1 MGLVQRIM
9 RPQVAQEEFA
19 FRTLRSLSLVGGLIA
34 LCLVPVRPEHTRHLV
49 PLFVVFAL
57 YKALLFAFVRLWP
70 ERVRTIF
77 ICTVYIDLAFV
88 FVFIWFTGGLDSQ
101 FYHLF
106 YLLIALDSYNFG
118 FRVGLSASI
127 AAGAFYIG
135 ADLLSPSLHP
145 HPGHLPSQV
154 SLMVFLGTALG
165 LLSERERRARQRAEM
180 LNVELAGRQASL
192 ERAYQNLRNTQERLL
207 HSERLATVGKLAA
220 KVAHEIRNPLSS
232 ISLNL
237 DLVEDEIAAS
247 AVSAADETMS
257 LLTSI
262 RTEVERLA
270 EIADNYLR
278 LARLPEPRRA
288 TESVKEVL
296 ESLCDLLRGELAE
309 RQVEVK
315 LHIEPNLPPVLVD
328 ENQLK
333 QVLLNILRN
342 AFEAMPSGGL
352 VTVAARVADGGV
364 EIVIADEGQ
373 GISPENLDRIFEP
386 FFTTK
391 AYGTGLGLA
400 VAKQI
405 VQAHDGSVTCSSQP
419 GRGTVLTVRI
429 PISGGG
435 ESRGMA

>member
-1 MGLVQRIM
+1 MTLVDRIT
-9 RPQVAQEEFA
+9 RSRLGREELA
-19 FRTLRSLSLVGGLIA
+19 FGTLRSLSLIGGLIA
-34 LCLVPVRPEHTRHLV
+34 LLLVPVRPEHTRHLA
-49 PLFVVFAL
+49 PLFVVFAV
-57 YKALLFAFVRLWP
+57 YKALLFASVRLWP
-70 ERVRTIF
+70 ERVRATF

-106 YLLIALDSYNFG
+106 YLLIALDSYYFG
-118 FRVGLSASI
+118 FRVGLFASI

-135 ADLLSPSLHP
+135 ADLLSPSSNP
-145 HPGHLPSQV
+145 HPGHLSSQV

-165 LLSERERRARQRAEM
+165 LLSERERHARQRAEM
-180 LNVELAGRQASL
+180 LNVELAGRQTRL
-192 ERAYQNLRNTQERLL
+192 ESAYQNLSDTQERLL

-237 DLVEDEIAAS
+237 DLVEDEIVAR
-247 AVSAADETMS
+247 AVSPADETMS

-262 RTEVERLA
+262 KTEVERLA

-278 LARLPEPRRA
+278 LARLPEPRLA
-288 TESVKEVL
+288 TESVGEIL
-296 ESLCDLLRGELAE
+296 EGLCDLLRGELAE

-315 LHIEPNLPPVLVD
+315 LQVEPNLPPVLMD
-328 ENQLK
+328 GNQLK
-333 QVLLNILRN
+333 QALLNILRN

-352 VTVAARVADGGV
+352 VTVSARAADGRV
-364 EIVIADEGQ
+364 EIAITDEGE
-373 GISPENLDRIFEP
+373 GIPSEHLDRIFEP

-391 AYGTGLGLA
+391 AHGTGLGLA

-419 GRGTVLTVRI
+419 GRGTVLTVKI
-429 PISGGG
+429 PVSGGG

>member
-1 MGLVQRIM
+1 MTLVDRIT
-9 RPQVAQEEFA
+9 RSRLGPEEFA
-19 FRTLRSLSLVGGLIA
+19 FGTLRTLSLIGGLIA
-34 LCLVPVRPEHTRHLV
+34 LLLVPVRPEHARHLA
-49 PLFVVFAL
+49 PLFVVFAV
-57 YKALLFAFVRLWP
+57 YKALLFASVRLWP
-70 ERVRTIF
+70 ERVRATF

-106 YLLIALDSYNFG
+106 YLLIALDSYYFG
-118 FRVGLSASI
+118 FRVGLFASI

-135 ADLLSPSLHP
+135 ADLLSPSSNP
-145 HPGHLPSQV
+145 HPGHLSSQV

-192 ERAYQNLRNTQERLL
+192 ESAYQNLRNTQERLL

-237 DLVEDEIAAS
+237 ELVEDEIAAR
-247 AVSAADETMS
+247 AVNPADETLS
-257 LLTSI
+257 LVTSI
-262 RTEVERLA
+262 KAELERLA
-270 EIADNYLR
+270 EIADDYLR
-278 LARLPEPRRA
+278 LARLPEPRFA
-288 TESVKEVL
+288 TESAREIL
-296 ESLCDLLRGELAE
+296 ESLCDLLRGELAQ
-309 RQVEVK
+309 RQVEIK
-315 LHIEPNLPPVLVD
+315 LHIEPGLPVVLVD
-328 ENQLK
+328 RNQVK
-333 QVLLNILRN
+333 QALLNIFRN

-352 VTVAARVADGGV
+352 VTVAARAADGGV
-364 EIVIADEGQ
+364 EIAIADEGQ
-373 GISPENLDRIFEP
+373 GISSEHLDSVFEP

-391 AYGTGLGLA
+391 AHGTGLGLA

-405 VQAHDGSVTCSSQP
+405 VEAHGGSIGCSSCP

-429 PISGGG
+429 PLGGAR
-435 ESRGMA
+435 EDRAAA